1 MDRFLFRE
9 IVSSPP
15 RAAELRKTA
24 CLCRSLGRSESCQF
38 AGCREM
44 AVGLVSALVS
54 NWTDVGSER
63 GSPCAYAR
71 AVTRTCPR
79 IPFRRC
85 GNAVDYAFR
94 VLGVALGQSG
104 EEELREGFP
113 SWGAARSDPGG
124 APRGLAGTAAQEAQA
139 PARRPG
145 LQLPLLPQAVAFSR
159 HTAHDLRAPGPGT
172 AALGP
177 VGTAADFRC
186 GGLRQAQRGRRAG
199 APVSDPSQRS
209 SYPATRQTDRR
220 RA

>member
-1 MDRFLFRE
+1 VLEALGSEHYEDPVGTLVARNRPRGEEVFGVGSHCDSNRDGGKYDGTMGVVTALEVCRLNE
-9 IVSSPP
+9 ELELELPP
-15 RAAELRKTA
+15 
-24 CLCRSLGRSESCQF
+24 Q
-38 AGCREM
+38 
-44 AVGLVSALVS
+44 LVSFLEEEGSGFGQMLLGGRIVAQKVS
-54 NWTDVGSER
+54 
-63 GSPCAYAR
+63 
-71 AVTRTCPR
+71 
-79 IPFRRC
+79 
-85 GNAVDYAFR
+85 
-94 VLGVALGQSG
+94 

-124 APRGLAGTAAQEAQA
+124 APRRLAGTAAQEAQA

-159 HTAHDLRAPGPGT
+159 HTAHDPRAPGPGT